1 MVTLCDALL
10 EPTVWLPKLTDVGLT
25 LMFACATVPKANNIV
40 MPAATARIFP
50 LIFQIIFIF
59 FIIDPL
65 NSAQI
70 S

>member
-1 MVTLCDALL
+1 MVTLFDALL

-25 LMFACATVPKANNIV
+25 FTFACATVPNANNIV
-40 MPAATARIFP
+40 TAAATARIFP

-59 FIIDPL
+59 FITDPL